1 MLVHVFIPN
10 MLFDFKMKYIKNGFP
25 FLDSKSEKKK
35 KHLNLLN
42 VPQKLLV
49 LLQWQWVFTSQ
60 FPTHIFIPALS
71 FQLTLACFLSYSV
84 EMNSLHM
91 ASICNVHEMVQFSK

>member
-1 MLVHVFIPN
+1 
-10 MLFDFKMKYIKNGFP
+10 MKYIKNGFP
-25 FLDSKSEKKK
+25 FLDSKSEKNK

-71 FQLTLACFLSYSV
+71 FQLTLCLFSFL
-84 EMNSLHM
+84 
-91 ASICNVHEMVQFSK
+91 FSGNELFTHGFHQ